1 MRLVMSALVI
11 TMALTGFTVAS
22 GYAAPYTQPAA
33 SASPAA
39 PAGRA
44 TPASPGAPGGAIA
57 VSAREFLYAPKQFT
71 VKAGD
76 LIFAV
81 KNTGAVDHDFV
92 IENAAK
98 KKLAEATPFP
108 PGKTVQVKAKLTA
121 GTYTIFCTIPG
132 HREAGMQASLK
143 VNP

>member
-1 MRLVMSALVI
+1 MMHTRLVMSALVI

-22 GYAAPYTQPAA
+22 GYAAP
-33 SASPAA
+33 ASPAA
-39 PAGRA
+39 PAGRV
-44 TPASPGAPGGAIA
+44 TPASPAAPGGAIA
-57 VSAREFLYAPKQFT
+57 VSAREFLYAPKQFA

-76 LIFAV
+76 VTFAV

-98 KKLAEATPFP
+98 KKIAEATPFP

-121 GTYTIFCTIPG
+121 GTYTIFCSIPG
-132 HREAGMQASLK
+132 HREAGMHAPLK